1 MRVLIIDVRSKDE
14 IAAIRS
20 QGIWRYRIATIPR
33 PFPQGTVRWP
43 GVYSFPDIGMLSRI
57 MLSRIMLESSR
68 LEIINALTGQK
79 AMSIRALSRR
89 VERAYPVVYRD
100 VQTLLAAGV
109 IGLDDKGKLT
119 FPYGEVRFNFSVT
132 GQALVNT
139 SPREAMP

>member
-43 GVYSFPDIGMLSRI
+43 GVYSFPDTGMLSRI
-57 MLSRIMLESSR
+57 MLVPSR

-79 AMSIRALSRR
+79 TMSIRALAKR
-89 VERAYPVVYRD
+89 VGRLYPAVYRD

-109 IGLDDKGKLT
+109 IGLDDKGKLA
-119 FPYGEVRFNFSVT
+119 FPYDEVRFNFSVT
-132 GQALVNT
+132 GGGF
-139 SPREAMP
+139 S

>member
-1 MRVLIIDVRSKDE
+1 MLIIDVRSKDE

-43 GVYSFPDIGMLSRI
+43 GVYSFPDIG

>member
-1 MRVLIIDVRSKDE
+1 MNTL
-14 IAAIRS
+14 
-20 QGIWRYRIATIPR
+20 
-33 PFPQGTVRWP
+33 
-43 GVYSFPDIGMLSRI
+43 LRI
-57 MLSRIMLESSR
+57 MLAPNR
-68 LEIINALTGQK
+68 LAIINALTGQGL
-79 AMSIRALSRR
+79 MSIRALTRK
-89 VERAYPVVYRD
+89 VERHYLAVYRD